1 MSETEKAKQT
11 REISGQ
17 VEVCP
22 KTFSF
27 FCFVSV
33 PLWKTNVVVV
43 VVRPCSLSWIIECF
57 ISHELVT
64 CANLKYFMIFILN
77 TQLVTIC
84 FANSTRAG
92 QGEGERT
99 VPLPM
104 GPQIVPPLSE

>member
-1 MSETEKAKQT
+1 MKFLGKLKSA
-11 REISGQ
+11 
-17 VEVCP
+17 P
-22 KTFSF
+22 KPFLF
-27 FCFVSV
+27 FVLF
-33 PLWKTNVVVV
+33 LFLTIVVVV

-104 GPQIVPPLSE
+104 GPQIAPPLSE